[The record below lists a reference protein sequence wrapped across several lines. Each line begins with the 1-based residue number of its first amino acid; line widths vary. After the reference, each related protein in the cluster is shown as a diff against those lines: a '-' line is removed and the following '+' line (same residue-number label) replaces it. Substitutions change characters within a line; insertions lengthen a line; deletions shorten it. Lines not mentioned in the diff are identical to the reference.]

1 MALPVRVLSAGA
13 MRRIVGELAEAFHR
27 ETGHPVAMTTG
38 TVGALTAR
46 ATAGEP
52 ADVFVLTDAGIDDLV
67 RQGLVVPG
75 TRVDL
80 ARTAVGVGVRRGAPL
95 PDISTPE
102 ALRDTLLRVTSFVYI
117 DPAHG
122 GTSGIHFADVLRRLG
137 IADAVRDKAV
147 LWPGGSAAEAVV
159 RGQAELVVHQISE
172 ILAVEG
178 VTLVGPLPAALQK
191 VTTYAAGLAA
201 RSAAPGPARA
211 LIAYLARPALKP
223 KLAAAGLDYR
233 E

>member
-1 MALPVRVLSAGA
+1 VAFPVRVLSAGA
-13 MRRIVGELAEAFHR
+13 MRRIVGEPAETFHR
-27 ETGHPVAMTTG
+27 ETGHPVALTTG

-46 ATAGEP
+46 ATAGE
-52 ADVFVLTDAGIDDLV
+52 ASDVFVLTDAGIDDLV

-95 PDISTPE
+95 PDISTPD
-102 ALRDTLLRVTSFVYI
+102 ALRDTLLRVTSCVYI

-137 IADAVRDKAV
+137 IAEVVRDKAV

-172 ILAVEG
+172 ILAVAG

-191 VTTYAAGLAA
+191 VTTYAAGLAT
-201 RSAAPGPARA
+201 RSKAPGPARD
-211 LIAYLARPALKP
+211 LIAYLARPALKA